1 LTDKCVDVNM
11 RVRLSEV
18 TSFQQWNA
26 STQHR
31 HLSCRSWLNFF
42 SFPVRMTRDRIF
54 CAKSFL
60 QRDGSDLITLIKEVN
75 ALISKNESKQR
86 NRVRPWSILLRQN
99 ER

>member
-42 SFPVRMTRDRIF
+42 SFPVRMTRVIAF
-54 CAKSFL
+54 FVPNPSF
-60 QRDGSDLITLIKEVN
+60 
-75 ALISKNESKQR
+75 NEMEAI
-86 NRVRPWSILLRQN
+86 WSLWSRK
-99 ER
+99 